1 MKKGFLIGL
10 GIFLTIALTFGALVF
25 MFIRNYVNAFKW
37 SVHKTMTV
45 EEKDRFS
52 NMALYPEL
60 ADCLERCADRGMRDA
75 EYLIETYRYNSVEE
89 MCEALPDGCRDT
101 VERTLKEVE
110 PAIGKDM
117 KDTPVR
123 LYKIEYGLPLR
134 DGDTIDEKY
143 KVYTYN
149 AFHDYYLYEYDD
161 GTYRFAATISTC

>member
-37 SVHKTMTV
+37 SVHKTMTA
-45 EEKDRFS
+45 EEKDSFS

-101 VERTLKEVE
+101 VERTLEEVE
-110 PAIGKDM
+110 PAGWTLDAVTR
-117 KDTPVR
+117 DLHNDPVMNEGNVMTEYEER
-123 LYKIEYGLPLR
+123 FSSMGNPIYKYIVSRKG
-134 DGDTIDEKY
+134 
-143 KVYTYN
+143 
-149 AFHDYYLYEYDD
+149 
-161 GTYRFAATISTC
+161 S